1 VRAEN
6 ELRNTTAAAAK
17 KIRKRSRNLSNQG
30 VAAVPRRKG
39 EKKKERKKMRRKE
52 GCHLG
57 TYLYVTA

>member
-39 EKKKERKKMRRKE
+39 EKKKRGRRCDGKKDA
-52 GCHLG
+52 
-57 TYLYVTA
+57 T